1 MKTVFDLI
9 YCETVL
15 TSQVV
20 FYHVLVGCSHRD
32 HSAFEFVKSVA
43 KAPSF
48 FFVKHS
54 LEVQNFVDKCA
65 ASIFNYSGRDGA
77 TRFLRRKV
85 VNITWLAAFLKRAPP
100 CLLNSTRI
108 E

>member
-1 MKTVFDLI
+1 MKTVYDLI
-9 YCETVL
+9 FCDAALSRL
-15 TSQVV
+15 TV
-20 FYHVLVGCSHRD
+20 FYHVYVGSAARD
-32 HSAFEFVKSVA
+32 QRALAFVKTVA
-43 KAPSF
+43 KAPEF
-48 FFVKHS
+48 FFARHS
-54 LEVQNFVDKCA
+54 LDVQNFVDKCA

-85 VNITWLAAFLKRAPP
+85 VTITWLAAFLKRAPP